1 MSYNAYAMTQQATE
15 APRDLEIRAI
25 AFVTRQLTAANQ
37 PDAELITRIRALN
50 ANMQMWTLLVDDLS
64 QPDNALPEVLKA
76 RLSSSSSVHGATER
90 RPQVIQRTG
99 METVTPCTAA
109 CPFDWS
115 PRSATATISL
125 WL

>member
-1 MSYNAYAMTQQATE
+1 MSHNAYAMTQQATE

-50 ANMQMWTLLVDDLS
+50 VNMQMWTLLVDDLS

-76 RLSSSSSVHGATER
+76 RY
-90 RPQVIQRTG
+90 
-99 METVTPCTAA
+99 
-109 CPFDWS
+109 
-115 PRSATATISL
+115 ISL
-125 WL
+125 GLFAKRRSLAALMDRSDLSVLIQLNTDVLDALEYQRQSVPA